1 MNINTTSYIACFA
14 VGCFVTFVSL
24 YNYYERKIDEI
35 ELSSYKTNIERADK
49 AITTEREL
57 HSYFNTKTN
66 EIYDEIK
73 LIDLSYNNATNI
85 MFNNDNTSK
94 TVLSK
99 SSKTSNTVSESGS
112 ECSCK
117 NTAKFQRLYEQ
128 QLMIARDCDINA
140 VYLNKLIDLYNR
152 VSQ

>member
-1 MNINTTSYIACFA
+1 MNISTASYISCFA
-14 VGCFVTFVSL
+14 AGCFVTFVSL

-35 ELSSYKTNIERADK
+35 ELSSYKTNIERAE
-49 AITTEREL
+49 TTLAKEREL
-57 HSYFNTKTN
+57 HSYFNTKTI
-66 EIYDEIK
+66 EISDEIK

-85 MFNNDNTSK
+85 MLNNDNTSK
-94 TVLSK
+94 TVLQD
-99 SSKTSNTVSESGS
+99 SSRTSSTNSQSGS

-117 NTAKFQRLYEQ
+117 NTAKLQRLYEQ

>member
-1 MNINTTSYIACFA
+1 MNISTASYISCFVA
-14 VGCFVTFVSL
+14 GCFVTFVSL

-35 ELSSYKTNIERADK
+35 ELLSYKTNIERAE
-49 AITTEREL
+49 TTLAKEREL
-57 HSYFNTKTN
+57 HSYFNTKTI
-66 EIYDEIK
+66 EISDEIK
-73 LIDLSYNNATNI
+73 LIDLSYNNAANI
-85 MFNNDNTSK
+85 MLNDSSSK
-94 TVLSK
+94 TVLQD
-99 SSKTSNTVSESGS
+99 SSRTSSTNSQSGS

-117 NTAKFQRLYEQ
+117 NTAKFRKLYEQ

>member
-1 MNINTTSYIACFA
+1 MNLNTTSYIACFTA
-14 VGCFVTFVSL
+14 GCFVTFVSL

-49 AITTEREL
+49 AIATEREL
-57 HSYFNTKTN
+57 HSYFNTKTT
-66 EIYDEIK
+66 EISDEIK
-73 LIDLSYNNATNI
+73 LIDLSCNNAANI
-85 MFNNDNTSK
+85 MLNNDNTSK

-99 SSKTSNTVSESGS
+99 STKTSNTVSESGS

-117 NTAKFQRLYEQ
+117 NTAKFRKLYEQ

>member
-1 MNINTTSYIACFA
+1 M
-14 VGCFVTFVSL
+14 GCD
-24 YNYYERKIDEI
+24 NERKIDEI

-49 AITTEREL
+49 AIATEREL
-57 HSYFNTKTN
+57 HSYFNTKTT
-66 EIYDEIK
+66 EISDEIK

-85 MFNNDNTSK
+85 MFNDNTSK

-99 SSKTSNTVSESGS
+99 STKTSNTVSESGS

-117 NTAKFQRLYEQ
+117 NTAKFRILYEQ